1 MAGVVIPS
9 DPGSSWGSPD
19 TGKAV
24 PEMRIAIGCDHIGF
38 ALKAALVEALE
49 QDEHAVLDL
58 GSHSAEPTD
67 YPPLARAVATAIGKN
82 FVDLGILACESGL
95 GGAIAAN
102 RFAGI
107 RAIPCQ
113 DAVAARHG
121 RERLDGN
128 LACIGAA
135 DVDADRAVAII
146 REWVNTKFLGEEH
159 DLRTIA
165 RIAEVEE
172 TPRGAGRRAASISTT
187 VASAPS
193 SAPASASAP
202 VPAEAPRA
210 SDITAVMKAVAA
222 VKDAD
227 TKLTATR
234 ILQFLRNR
242 FPSATGVVTDG
253 GFTFTLDG
261 QHVATVTIGRN
272 FVELE
277 AGPDRITTSK
287 VRDADGLDM
296 LLNLPSITKAFDAVK
311 V

>member
-1 MAGVVIPS
+1 
-9 DPGSSWGSPD
+9 
-19 TGKAV
+19 
-24 PEMRIAIGCDHIGF
+24 MRIAIGCDHIGF

-113 DAVAARHG
+113 DAVAARQG

-128 LACIGAA
+128 LVCIGAE
-135 DVDADRAVAII
+135 DIDADRAVAII

-159 DLRTIA
+159 DVRAIA
-165 RIAEVEE
+165 RITELEE
-172 TPRGAGRRAASISTT
+172 TPRGAGRRAASISTS
-187 VASAPS
+187 VG
-193 SAPASASAP
+193 SAPASAP
-202 VPAEAPRA
+202 VPAAAEAPRA

-242 FPSATGVVTDG
+242 FPTATGVATDG
-253 GFTFTLDG
+253 GFTFTLEG